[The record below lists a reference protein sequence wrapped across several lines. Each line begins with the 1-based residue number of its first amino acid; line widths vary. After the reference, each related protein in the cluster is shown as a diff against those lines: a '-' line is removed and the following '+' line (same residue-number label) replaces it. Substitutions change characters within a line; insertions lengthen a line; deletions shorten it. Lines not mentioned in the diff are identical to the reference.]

1 MIKLLDD
8 IYTWSVFSD
17 EKQLN
22 FNGWFIQNQSSS
34 FGNIVIDPPE
44 PSEKDLVQMQK
55 LGGVQQI
62 IITNQHH
69 IRRASVIREKFN
81 SKIQINS
88 ADAGK
93 IELNCDSNFS
103 NGEILAGFL
112 KAVVVPNNKTPGETA
127 LYWEDR
133 KLLYVGDALIGDPP
147 GKLRLLPEK
156 MYADIQ
162 RAKNGIKTLMD
173 FDFDTLLVGDGDS
186 ILSGAKTAVAE
197 FINSN

>member
-1 MIKLLDD
+1 MIKLLEDV
-8 IYTWSVFSD
+8 YTWSVYSE
-17 EKQLN
+17 EKNLN
-22 FNGWFIQNQSSS
+22 FNGWFIHNNVNSE
-34 FGNIVIDPPE
+34 GNVLIDPPE
-44 PSEKDLVQMQK
+44 PSNKDLEKMQEM
-55 LGGVQQI
+55 GGVQQI

-69 IRRASVIREKFN
+69 LRRASVIQEKFN
-81 SKIQINS
+81 SKLQINS

-103 NGEILAGFL
+103 NGEILAGLL

-127 LYWEDR
+127 LYWAER
-133 KLLYVGDALIGDPP
+133 KILFVGDALIGDPP
-147 GKLRLLPEK
+147 GRLRLLPEK

-162 RAKNGIKTLMD
+162 NTKDGIKTLMD
-173 FDFDTLLVGDGDS
+173 LDFDTLLVGDGDS

>member
-17 EKQLN
+17 EKQFN
-22 FNGWFIQNQSSS
+22 FNGWFIQNQLSS
-34 FGNIVIDPPE
+34 FVNVVIDPPK
-44 PSEKDLVQMQK
+44 PSEKHLTQMQK
-55 LGGVQQI
+55 MGGVQHI

-69 IRRASVIREKFN
+69 LRRASVIQEKFN
-81 SKIQINS
+81 SKPKINS

-103 NGEILAGFL
+103 NGEILAGLL
-112 KAVVVPNNKTPGETA
+112 KAVVVPNNKTPGESV
-127 LYWEDR
+127 LYWEKR
-133 KLLYVGDALIGDPP
+133 KILFVGDALIGDPP

-162 RAKNGIKTLMD
+162 RTKDGIKTLMD
-173 FDFDTLLVGDGDS
+173 LDFDTLLVGDGDS
-186 ILSGAKTAVAE
+186 ILSGAKTALAG

>member
-8 IYTWSVFSD
+8 IYTWSVFS
-17 EKQLN
+17 EEEQLN
-22 FNGWFIQNQSSS
+22 FNGWFIENQSSS

-55 LGGVQQI
+55 MGGVQEI

-69 IRRASVIREKFN
+69 LRRASVIQEKFN
-81 SKIQINS
+81 PKIQINS
-88 ADAGK
+88 ADAEK

-112 KAVVVPNNKTPGETA
+112 KAVVVPDNKTPGETA

-147 GKLRLLPEK
+147 GKLRLLSEK

-173 FDFDTLLVGDGDS
+173 LDFDILLVGDGDS

>member
-8 IYTWSVFSD
+8 IYSWSVFSD

-34 FGNIVIDPPE
+34 FGNVVIDPPQ
-44 PSEKDLVQMQK
+44 PNEKDLTQMQK
-55 LGGVQQI
+55 MGGVQQI

-69 IRRASVIREKFN
+69 LRRASIIQKKFN

-88 ADAGK
+88 ADAGN
-93 IELNCDSNFS
+93 IELNSDFNFS

-127 LYWEDR
+127 LYWEKR
-133 KLLYVGDALIGDPP
+133 KILFVGDALIGDPP
-147 GKLRLLPEK
+147 GKLRFLPEK

-162 RAKNGIKTLMD
+162 RARDGIKTLMD
-173 FDFDTLLVGDGDS
+173 LDFDTLLVGDGDS
-186 ILSGAKTAVAE
+186 ILSGAKPAVAE

>member
-34 FGNIVIDPPE
+34 FGNVVIDPPQ
-44 PSEKDLVQMQK
+44 PSEKDLTQMQK
-55 LGGVQQI
+55 MGGVQQI

-69 IRRASVIREKFN
+69 LRRASIIQKKFN
-81 SKIQINS
+81 PKLQINS

-103 NGEILAGFL
+103 NGEILAGLL

-127 LYWEDR
+127 LYWAER
-133 KLLYVGDALIGDPP
+133 KILFVGDALIGDPA
-147 GKLRLLPEK
+147 GKLRFLPEK
-156 MYADIQ
+156 MYADVQ
-162 RAKNGIKTLMD
+162 HARDGIKTLLD
-173 FDFDTLLVGDGDS
+173 LDFDTLLVGDGDS
-186 ILSGAKTAVAE
+186 ILSGAKTAITE
-197 FINSN
+197 LINSN

>member
-22 FNGWFIQNQSSS
+22 FNGWFIQNQLSS
-34 FGNIVIDPPE
+34 FGNIIIDPPE

-81 SKIQINS
+81 SKLQINS
-88 ADAGK
+88 ADAPN
-93 IELNCDSNFS
+93 IELTIDTKFT
-103 NGEILAGFL
+103 NGSLIAGFL
-112 KAVVVPNNKTPGETA
+112 KAVVVPNNKTAGETA
-127 LYWEDR
+127 LYWTER

-156 MYADIQ
+156 MYVDIQ

-173 FDFDTLLVGDGDS
+173 LDFDTLLVGDGDS
-186 ILSGAKTAVAE
+186 ILSGAKTAMAE

>member
-22 FNGWFIQNQSSS
+22 FNGWFIQNQLSS
-34 FGNIVIDPPE
+34 FGNIIIDPPE

-69 IRRASVIREKFN
+69 LRQASVIQKKFN
-81 SKIQINS
+81 PKIQINS

-103 NGEILAGFL
+103 NGEILVGFL
-112 KAVVVPNNKTPGETA
+112 KAVVVPNNKTPGESA
-127 LYWEDR
+127 LYWADR

-173 FDFDTLLVGDGDS
+173 LDFDTLLVGDGDS

>member
-1 MIKLLDD
+1 MTKLLDD

-22 FNGWFIQNQSSS
+22 FNGWFIQNQLSS

-55 LGGVQQI
+55 MGGVQQL

-69 IRRASVIREKFN
+69 VRRASVIREKFN
-81 SKIQINS
+81 SKLQINS
-88 ADAGK
+88 ADAPN
-93 IELNCDSNFS
+93 IELTIDTKFT
-103 NGEILAGFL
+103 NGSLIGGFL
-112 KAVVVPNNKTPGETA
+112 KAVVVPNNKTAGETA
-127 LYWEDR
+127 LYWAER
-133 KLLYVGDALIGDPP
+133 KLLYVGDALIGDPA

-173 FDFDTLLVGDGDS
+173 LDFDTLLVGDGDS

>member
-22 FNGWFIQNQSSS
+22 FNGWFIQNQSS
-34 FGNIVIDPPE
+34 FGNVVIDPPQ
-44 PSEKDLVQMQK
+44 PSEKDLTQMQK
-55 LGGVQQI
+55 MGGVQQI

-69 IRRASVIREKFN
+69 LRRAYVIREKFN
-81 SKIQINS
+81 SKLQINS
-88 ADAGK
+88 ADSEK
-93 IELNCDSNFS
+93 IELNSDSNFS

-127 LYWEDR
+127 LYWEKR
-133 KLLYVGDALIGDPP
+133 KILFVGDALIGDPP

-162 RAKNGIKTLMD
+162 RAKNGIKILMEL
-173 FDFDTLLVGDGDS
+173 DFDTLLVGDGDS
-186 ILSGAKTAVAE
+186 ILSGAKTAIAE

>member
-22 FNGWFIQNQSSS
+22 FNGWFIQNQLSS
-34 FGNIVIDPPE
+34 FGNIIIDPPE

-62 IITNQHH
+62 IITNKHH

-81 SKIQINS
+81 SKLQINS
-88 ADAGK
+88 ADAPN
-93 IELNCDSNFS
+93 IELTIDTKFT
-103 NGEILAGFL
+103 NGSLIAGFL
-112 KAVVVPNNKTPGETA
+112 KAVVVPNNKTAGETA
-127 LYWEDR
+127 LYWTER

-173 FDFDTLLVGDGDS
+173 LDFDTLLVGDGDS

>member
-22 FNGWFIQNQSSS
+22 FNGWFIQNQLSS
-34 FGNIVIDPPE
+34 FGNIIIDPPE

-69 IRRASVIREKFN
+69 LRRASVIQEKFN
-81 SKIQINS
+81 PKIQINS

-103 NGEILAGFL
+103 NGEILAWFL

-173 FDFDTLLVGDGDS
+173 LDFDILLVGDGDS

-197 FINSN
+197 FINLN

>member
-22 FNGWFIQNQSSS
+22 FNGWFIQNQLSS
-34 FGNIVIDPPE
+34 FGNIIIDPPE

-69 IRRASVIREKFN
+69 IRRASVIRKKFN
-81 SKIQINS
+81 SKLQINS
-88 ADAGK
+88 ADAPN
-93 IELNCDSNFS
+93 IELTIDTKFT
-103 NGEILAGFL
+103 NGSMIAGFL
-112 KAVVVPNNKTPGETA
+112 KAVVVPNNKTAGETA
-127 LYWEDR
+127 LYWAER

-173 FDFDTLLVGDGDS
+173 FDFDTLLVGDGNS

>member
-8 IYTWSVFSD
+8 IYTWSVFSE

-22 FNGWFIQNQSSS
+22 FNGWFIENQSSS

-55 LGGVQQI
+55 MGGVQEI

-69 IRRASVIREKFN
+69 LRRASVIQEKFN
-81 SKIQINS
+81 PKIQINS
-88 ADAGK
+88 ADAEK

-112 KAVVVPNNKTPGETA
+112 KAVVVPDNKTPGETA

-147 GKLRLLPEK
+147 GKLRLLSEK
-156 MYADIQ
+156 MYTDIQ

-173 FDFDTLLVGDGDS
+173 LDFDILLVGDGDS